1 MATLYVEEYGNIGAA
16 ATTIGPWMTSAQAP
30 QEPSI
35 TGQAITISASSTA
48 GAPFNAGTRMIR
60 VNTDATCSIM
70 IGANPTAVP
79 TRKRMVA
86 NQTEFFGVQP
96 GHTIAVITNV

>member
-1 MATLYVEEYGNIGAA
+1 MLFR
-16 ATTIGPWMTSAQAP
+16 S